1 MHYYSNQNPSNIQVL
16 PIHFSIKGEN
26 NINNGD
32 RKNQQIITESIKNQ
46 LAKGMGEG
54 ATDSASG
61 HLRSRGPIRAATRY
75 R

>member
-26 NINNGD
+26 NINKGD

-46 LAKGMGEG
+46 LAKAIPKFSVIES
-54 ATDSASG
+54 SAELTGTSN
-61 HLRSRGPIRAATRY
+61 PW
-75 R
+75 